1 MYVQKSSLICLA
13 ALLSCLQMC
22 SLAGGSKSRST
33 HGLEG
38 YVAANQATTRR
49 RRRGRSAYG
58 RQRSWDISVGSVSD
72 TYRAGEGVV
81 VFAWY
86 RNKDVICLH
95 DDVSPGGSFIFVVRQ
110 HGQLP
115 ARGSASLLP
124 ARQLG
129 NFGGPMHAESM
140 APL

>member
-95 DDVSPGGSFIFVVRQ
+95 DDVSPGCSFIFVVRQ

-140 APL
+140 VPL

>member
-72 TYRAGEGVV
+72 TYRAGEGSV

-110 HGQLP
+110 HGDNT
-115 ARGSASLLP
+115 ASP
-124 ARQLG
+124 
-129 NFGGPMHAESM
+129 AESEELPFVGFRRR
-140 APL
+140 A

>member
-1 MYVQKSSLICLA
+1 MYVQKSRLICLA

-95 DDVSPGGSFIFVVRQ
+95 DDVSPGCSFIFVVRQ

-140 APL
+140 VPR